1 MMNKKFMIG
10 NDFFLS
16 SKIKIIF
23 LIITVAVVTTFATTA
38 YSGMASAQ
46 ENKIASV
53 QSQKVQNTTTNNT
66 KVNVVLVHGA
76 WADGSSWSK
85 VIPILEKA
93 GHRVIAVQLP
103 LHSLT
108 DDVATVKRAIDVI
121 GGPVI
126 LVGHS
131 YGGMVITNAAY
142 NNPSVKGL
150 VFIAALAPKEGQS
163 LNNFVDIKKFPKG
176 LLITDSGGFLY
187 LNPLK
192 FHDTF
197 AQDVNLTQ
205 ANIAAA
211 VQKPF
216 NQLIFSEKSGPPVW
230 KQIHSWYQISENDHA
245 LPPALEHQFAKQINA
260 TTISIPSGHAS
271 LISHPNEV
279 AQLIRDAAKGVTK

>member
-1 MMNKKFMIG
+1 
-10 NDFFLS
+10 
-16 SKIKIIF
+16 
-23 LIITVAVVTTFATTA
+23 
-38 YSGMASAQ
+38 MASAQ
-46 ENKIASV
+46 ENNKTVAL
-53 QSQKVQNTTTNNT
+53 QSQDMQNTTTTNNT
-66 KVNVVLVHGA
+66 KVSVVLVHGA

-103 LHSLT
+103 LHSLK
-108 DDVATVKRAIDVI
+108 DDVDTVKRAIDVI

-131 YGGMVITNAAY
+131 YGGEVITNAGY
-142 NNPSVKGL
+142 NNPKVKGL
-150 VFIAALAPKEGQS
+150 VFITALAPKEGQS
-163 LNNFVDIKKFPKG
+163 LNDFVNIKKFPKG
-176 LLITDSGGFLY
+176 LLIADSGGFLY
-187 LNPLK
+187 LNPSK
-192 FHDTF
+192 FHDVI
-197 AQDVNLTQ
+197 AQDVNMTQ

-216 NQLIFSEKSGPPVW
+216 NQLIFSEKSGPPAW

-245 LPPALEHQFAKQINA
+245 LPPVLEHQFAKQINA

-279 AQLIRDAAKGVTK
+279 SQLILDATKGVIK